1 MSEGVSFFQN
11 RTYRLGLIVAGALLG
26 RVQTDLFYG
35 LIYKNYKLIQPPI
48 IYLGVALVAIFC
60 GELIYQINYRI
71 HQKHPWYK
79 NPTRRFLIQF
89 GVDLFVVLL
98 VVSTLSTVYQLFVG
112 KGFVVLRDELIL
124 HAVLFTVIFIYNFA
138 LLQTYFVKNWRE
150 AEGKVERFQKESLA
164 FQFGML
170 KNQLSPHFL
179 FNSLNTLASLIYKDQ
194 KLASDFVKEMSSV
207 YRYILENKTSDL
219 IALGKELDFLRAF
232 IHMVSV
238 RFADNLY
245 FHITISEEAQQK
257 KIIPLALQLLIE
269 NAIKH
274 NVISRKKPLT
284 VSIFDQGEFLIVE
297 NNIQAKSVKEY
308 SSGIGLEN
316 ISSRYAFL
324 TENPVFFGELD
335 DKFVVKI
342 PLLK

>member
-1 MSEGVSFFQN
+1 LSEGVSFFDK
-11 RTYRLGLIVAGALLG
+11 RIYRLGLIVVGALFG

-35 LIYKNYKLIQPPI
+35 LIYKNYKLLQPPF

-60 GELIYQINYRI
+60 GELVYQINYRI
-71 HQKHPWYK
+71 HQWHPWDK

-98 VVSTLSTVYQLFVG
+98 VVSTLSLVYQLYIAQG
-112 KGFVVLRDELIL
+112 LVVLRDELIL
-124 HAVLFTVIFIYNFA
+124 LSVLTIVIFSYNFA
-138 LLQTYFVKNWRE
+138 LLQTYFIRSWRE

-194 KLASDFVKEMSSV
+194 KLASDFVREMSSV
-207 YRYILENKTSDL
+207 YRYILENRTTDL
-219 IALGKELDFLRAF
+219 VVLGRELDFLHAF
-232 IHMVSV
+232 IHLVST
-238 RFADNLY
+238 RFSDNLY
-245 FHITISEEAQQK
+245 FHINISEEAKQK
-257 KIIPLALQLLIE
+257 KIAPLTLQMLIE

-274 NVISRKKPLT
+274 NVISMKKPLT
-284 VSIFDQGEFLIVE
+284 LSIFDMDGKFLVVK
-297 NNIQAKSVKEY
+297 NTLQKKSVREY

-316 ISSRYAFL
+316 IANRYAFL
-324 TENPVFFGELD
+324 TKEPVTFGED
-335 DKFVVKI
+335 EEYFEVKI
-342 PLLK
+342 PLL